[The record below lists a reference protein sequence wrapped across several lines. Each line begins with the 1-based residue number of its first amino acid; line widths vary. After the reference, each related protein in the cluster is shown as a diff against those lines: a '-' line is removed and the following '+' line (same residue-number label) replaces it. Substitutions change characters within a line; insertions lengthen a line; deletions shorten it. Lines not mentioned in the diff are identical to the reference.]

1 MYELCIYNRFSS
13 YLQTADNQF
22 GFKKGLGCS
31 HAIYTARNII
41 ENFVKGGATVN
52 ICVIDISKAY
62 DKTDHHALFIK
73 LMQRKIPN
81 EILLTLESNCWTCVR
96 WGESTSA
103 FFIIRL
109 GVRQGSV
116 LAPYLFAVYVND
128 IAGKYQIGQRSFV
141 ILYAD
146 DILILSASVCD
157 LQNLLHKCE
166 LELKWLNMAI
176 NAKK

>member
-1 MYELCIYNRFSS
+1 M
-13 YLQTADNQF
+13 
-22 GFKKGLGCS
+22 
-31 HAIYTARNII
+31 
-41 ENFVKGGATVN
+41 
-52 ICVIDISKAY
+52 
-62 DKTDHHALFIK
+62 
-73 LMQRKIPN
+73 
-81 EILLTLESNCWTCVR
+81 R

-146 DILILSASVCD
+146 DILIISASVCD

-166 LELKWLNMAI
+166 IELKWLNMAI
-176 NAKK
+176 NAKKSCGIRVGPHCDVSCANILSTDGSIIPGSAKSATWVYFSLNHNASKSLWYMLKIVLPRS